1 MKNRYVVP
9 QTEEMFLELKG
20 IIMTSFDPTDPSNMG
35 GAPARR
41 IGDII
46 E

>member
-20 IIMTSFDPTDPSNMG
+20 IIMTSFDPNDPNSH

-41 IGDII
+41 LGDII

>member
-20 IIMTSFDPTDPSNMG
+20 IIMTSFDPNDPSNTG
-35 GAPARR
+35 NAPARR

-46 E
+46 G

>member
-9 QTEEMFLELKG
+9 QTEEMVLELRG
-20 IIMTSFDPTDPSNMG
+20 IIMTSFDPSDPHGS

-41 IGDII
+41 LGDII